1 MQDRIPFAVAQVPFA
16 VEFVPFA
23 VAESLPTLAMVIL
36 EAQQVHE
43 CLRQVNSKNKT
54 PLLTCWR
61 KCAAVAGAP
70 ECSLRHHTLAQ
81 RYHHTCSHITTGI
94 PFADKMMPSPA

>member
-1 MQDRIPFAVAQVPFA
+1 MRDRIPFAVAQVPFA

-36 EAQQVHE
+36 ESQQVHE

-61 KCAAVAGAP
+61 KCAAVAGV
-70 ECSLRHHTLAQ
+70 S
-81 RYHHTCSHITTGI
+81 TGT
-94 PFADKMMPSPA
+94 MRLSSR